1 METSKMKS
9 NSDIELKNPDVY
21 PNDEILKS
29 LLGKSFEAYSS
40 LLELFATND
49 IICEWR
55 YYNDV
60 KRWLCKVQHKKRTIV
75 WMSASKGFIKA
86 TIYFPEKYIDDIYSL
101 DITPKTKDYIKN
113 TRNSGKSKPCI
124 FEMKTSSVP
133 KDFSKIMQLKLKT
146 K

>member
-86 TIYFPEKYIDDIYSL
+86 IIYFPEKYIDDICSL
-101 DITPKTKDYIKN
+101 DINQKTKDYIKN

>member
-75 WMSASKGFIKA
+75 WMSAWKGFIKA
-86 TIYFPEKYIDDIYSL
+86 TIYFPEKYIHDIYSL
-101 DITPKTKDYIKN
+101 DINQKTKDYIKETSN
-113 TRNSGKSKPCI
+113 TGKSKPCI

>member
-1 METSKMKS
+1 MDTFKIKP
-9 NSDIELKNPDVY
+9 NPDIELKNPSVY
-21 PNDEILKS
+21 PNDDVLKS

-133 KDFSKIMQLKLKT
+133 KDFSKIMQLNLKT

>member
-29 LLGKSFEAYSS
+29 LLGKSFEAYAS
-40 LLELFATND
+40 LLKLFAASDMTY
-49 IICEWR
+49 EWR
-55 YYNDV
+55 YYNDG
-60 KRWLCKVQHKKRTIV
+60 KLWLCKVQHKKRTIV
-75 WMSASKGFIKA
+75 WMSAWKGFIKA
-86 TIYFPEKYIDDIYSL
+86 TIYFPEKYIHDIYSL
-101 DITPKTKDYIKN
+101 DINQKTKDYIKETSN
-113 TRNSGKSKPCI
+113 TGKSKPCI

>member
-1 METSKMKS
+1 MDTFKIKP
-9 NSDIELKNPDVY
+9 NPDIELKNPLVY
-21 PNDEILKS
+21 PNDGVLKS

-133 KDFSKIMQLKLKT
+133 KDFSKIMQLKLKR

>member
-29 LLGKSFEAYSS
+29 LLGKSFEVYSS

-60 KRWLCKVQHKKRTIV
+60 KRWL
-75 WMSASKGFIKA
+75 
-86 TIYFPEKYIDDIYSL
+86 
-101 DITPKTKDYIKN
+101 
-113 TRNSGKSKPCI
+113 
-124 FEMKTSSVP
+124 
-133 KDFSKIMQLKLKT
+133 
-146 K
+146 

>member
-1 METSKMKS
+1 MDTFKIKP
-9 NSDIELKNPDVY
+9 NPDIELKNPSVY
-21 PNDEILKS
+21 PNDGVLKS

-133 KDFSKIMQLKLKT
+133 KDFSKIMQLKLKR